1 MTTPAAGPGRRPR
14 RWPWVALFL
23 LTLPLVN
30 PYVRGDGNG
39 YYAYVRSAVIDHD
52 LDFENE
58 FRRGDPLF
66 RTIYFEDDGALRP
79 SMRSPTGDVVD
90 QWAVGPSLLW
100 LPFFLA
106 AHLVV
111 RVLDLLGAGI
121 AADGFS
127 PIYRYACAAGTA
139 LYGAAALLLS
149 ADLAARL
156 AGRRAAA
163 LAVIAIWWASSLPV
177 YMYFVPFHVHALS
190 AFAVT
195 LFLWCWIRWR
205 PFAPEAGRWA
215 VWGLTAGL
223 MIDVYY
229 LNALLLVAA
238 AAEWAATVGARAE
251 SGRRGESG
259 GGVRRRHAGRAGA
272 PLRREVDRA
281 GLALLDRL
289 SRRVLL
295 AVATPVAA
303 RVLGRAR
310 AVPVDAGAPGRGR
323 RVRAVVAGR
332 AGDRCA
338 RGAARSRSSTTWWRP
353 TRTGTASR
361 RSGTVSSSRSRPR
374 SSSAWRS
381 SSPGSGRRT
390 GGRLA
395 RAAAPAVVAIAIV
408 WNVGFM
414 FQWGTNIVPNRGP
427 VDFGQVALDQVTV
440 VPRRMA
446 TFAWRYLTART
457 ALTHDV
463 EQGDIRQRRD
473 YELKR

>member
-58 FRRGDPLF
+58 FRHGDPLF

-79 SMRSPTGDVVD
+79 SMRSPTGLVVD

-229 LNALLLVAA
+229 LNAVLLVAA
-238 AAEWAATVGARAE
+238 AAEWAGTAARERSPAGAARAAAAFA
-251 SGRRGESG
+251 
-259 GGVRRRHAGRAGA
+259 AGTLVALAPHFAAKWIVQGSPFSTGYHVEFFWLSPRLWQVAFSAEHGLFLWTPVLLAAVAGFVLWWRIEPATGA
-272 PLRREVDRA
+272 PVAVSFALFYYAVASYQNWHGQSSFGNRFFVSFTPA
-281 GLALLDRL
+281 FVVGLALVLARLWPADR
-289 SRRVLL
+289 
-295 AVATPVAA
+295 
-303 RVLGRAR
+303 
-310 AVPVDAGAPGRGR
+310 
-323 RVRAVVAGR
+323 
-332 AGDRCA
+332 
-338 RGAARSRSSTTWWRP
+338 
-353 TRTGTASR
+353 
-361 RSGTVSSSRSRPR
+361 
-374 SSSAWRS
+374 
-381 SSPGSGRRT
+381 
-390 GGRLA
+390 GRLA

-446 TFAWRYLTART
+446 TFAWRYLTARS